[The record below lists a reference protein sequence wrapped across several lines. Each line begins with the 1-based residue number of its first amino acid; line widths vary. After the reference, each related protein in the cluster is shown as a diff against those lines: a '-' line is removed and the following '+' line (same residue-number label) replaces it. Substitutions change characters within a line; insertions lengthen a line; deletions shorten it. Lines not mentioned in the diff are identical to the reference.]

1 MGLGPRIVKQL
12 IDKGFVNDVADLY
25 HLTSE
30 QLGQLD
36 HFKDKSITN
45 LLSSIEN
52 SKRNSAELLLYGLG
66 IDHVGAKAARLIL
79 EKYKN
84 LERLVN

>member
-1 MGLGPRIVKQL
+1 MCPAQVEEGIIHFASRGAMNIMGLGPRIVKQL

-36 HFKDKSITN
+36 HLRINQLRTYY
-45 LLSSIEN
+45 
-52 SKRNSAELLLYGLG
+52 LLLK
-66 IDHVGAKAARLIL
+66 IVNEIL
-79 EKYKN
+79 LNYYCMA
-84 LERLVN
+84 